1 MKTPNIQKES
11 IVRDSLG
18 RGLRDI
24 RISLTDQCN
33 LRCGYCMPAEIF
45 GQGYTFL
52 PKPDILTFSEIK
64 QVVVAFAASG
74 GKKVRLTG
82 GEPLLRPDVAKLV
95 RSLRSIDEIDE
106 IALTTNGLLLSKCA
120 SELKIAGLNRVTIS
134 LDAIDDAT
142 FRKMSGRD
150 ISVQKVLDGI
160 ASAEDAGLDVKINAV
175 IIRGQ
180 NEDQVIPL
188 AEHFRNTPHILR
200 YIEYMDVGNCNQ
212 WAPKDVYTA
221 RDILAEIEELHA
233 LEPLDANYTGEVASR
248 YRYQDGSGEFGIIS
262 SVSQPF
268 CRDCNRAR
276 LSADG
281 KLYTCLFAEKG
292 TDLKPILRN
301 RGSVQD
307 RLQEIWTS
315 REDRYSELRG
325 LVSSKKVEMSYI
337 GG

>member
-120 SELKIAGLNRVTIS
+120 SGVKNSWPESSYHK
-134 LDAIDDAT
+134 
-142 FRKMSGRD
+142 FR
-150 ISVQKVLDGI
+150 
-160 ASAEDAGLDVKINAV
+160 
-175 IIRGQ
+175 
-180 NEDQVIPL
+180 
-188 AEHFRNTPHILR
+188 
-200 YIEYMDVGNCNQ
+200 CN
-212 WAPKDVYTA
+212 
-221 RDILAEIEELHA
+221 
-233 LEPLDANYTGEVASR
+233 
-248 YRYQDGSGEFGIIS
+248 
-262 SVSQPF
+262 
-268 CRDCNRAR
+268 
-276 LSADG
+276 
-281 KLYTCLFAEKG
+281 
-292 TDLKPILRN
+292 
-301 RGSVQD
+301 
-307 RLQEIWTS
+307 
-315 REDRYSELRG
+315 
-325 LVSSKKVEMSYI
+325 
-337 GG
+337 

>member
-1 MKTPNIQKES
+1 MYHLNKDENPEHTKRVNCPRFTWPWSTGHSYLAYRSVQFALWLLHAS
-11 IVRDSLG
+11 RDFWTRLH
-18 RGLRDI
+18 L
-24 RISLTDQCN
+24 
-33 LRCGYCMPAEIF
+33 
-45 GQGYTFL
+45 L

-64 QVVVAFAASG
+64 EVVVVFAASG

-160 ASAEDAGLDVKINAV
+160 ACAEDAGLDVKINAV

-188 AEHFRNTPHILR
+188 AEHFRNTPT
-200 YIEYMDVGNCNQ
+200 YC
-212 WAPKDVYTA
+212 
-221 RDILAEIEELHA
+221 
-233 LEPLDANYTGEVASR
+233 
-248 YRYQDGSGEFGIIS
+248 
-262 SVSQPF
+262 
-268 CRDCNRAR
+268 
-276 LSADG
+276 
-281 KLYTCLFAEKG
+281 G
-292 TDLKPILRN
+292 T
-301 RGSVQD
+301 
-307 RLQEIWTS
+307 
-315 REDRYSELRG
+315 
-325 LVSSKKVEMSYI
+325 
-337 GG
+337 